1 MAWAFRKSGLR
12 MGTRANAYYSERR
25 SREAGVIVT
34 KAPAVR
40 IAMSAGLLRVGLLII
55 LPILIALIALLIGAD
70 IGTGKWL
77 SALIFLVVVSAL
89 LTLAWV
95 GYRWWRRRRRSS
107 TQWAFARTG

>member
-12 MGTRANAYYSERR
+12 MGARASAYYSERR

-40 IAMSAGLLRVGLLII
+40 IAMSAGLLRVGLLIV

-77 SALIFLVVVSAL
+77 SALIFLIVVSAL

-107 TQWAFARTG
+107 AGWAFARTG